1 MLSIL
6 INLLTSLV
14 PYIILYYFLTQI
26 ISRLNAP
33 LKSIKNENFSHELE
47 QGPFDEEDQ
56 TYNLPQPSDPLVTD
70 DIQPG
75 TEELDKIY
83 DQSRIGLDA
92 KIVDPD
98 VKAVALSEKEQR
110 DYEPTPSNNVE
121 EEFTHKLLHGPFN
134 TNVEVTTSTP
144 NDLKEEFRPKLTHGP
159 FNTNVEVTTSA
170 PNDLKEEFSPKL
182 AHGPYVS
189 LETTTYAP
197 LTE

>member
-56 TYNLPQPSDPLVTD
+56 TYNLPQPSDPLITD
-70 DIQPG
+70 DIQPV
-75 TEELDKIY
+75 TEELDRLY
-83 DQSRIGLDA
+83 DQSRIGLGA

-98 VKAVALSEKEQR
+98 VKEVALSEKEKR
-110 DYEPTPSNNVE
+110 DYEPTPIN
-121 EEFTHKLLHGPFN
+121 
-134 TNVEVTTSTP
+134 NVEVTTRAPVSV
-144 NDLKEEFRPKLTHGP
+144 DVLEEEFT
-159 FNTNVEVTTSA
+159 
-170 PNDLKEEFSPKL
+170 PKL
-182 AHGPYVS
+182 AHGPFVS